1 MISVI
6 IPSYNCSKTICATL
20 ESVFAQTYKNLE
32 VIVVDDGS
40 NDDTRE
46 ALRPFQGKIHY
57 IFQQNSGIASARNAG
72 INASKGK
79 YIAFLDADD
88 LCAENRFS
96 LQMQCFEL
104 FPEIGMVFSDFEMFS
119 DRGTLHRSGIRKYF
133 GVFDL
138 YNIDFPNIFK
148 KMHTLNSGER
158 VYNGK
163 IMDTLFLS
171 NLALPSTVLLK
182 KEVIG
187 RVGILNEGYKHNTDY
202 DFFLRISEQY
212 EICYIDMPLL
222 RFRVWEGNF
231 SVTQKAVRNAQEILD
246 VIEDFLQ
253 NNDLFARKNQKLVKK
268 RISELHYSLGYAHFS
283 EGNLKAARISLL
295 KSIENGYFPRGKYLY
310 YLLSF
315 FPLDV
320 LITLK
325 HIKRAFTRIGSNG
338 IIH

>member
-6 IPSYNCSKTICATL
+6 IPSYNCSQTICTTL
-20 ESVFAQTYKNLE
+20 ESLFAQHYKNLE

-40 NDDTRE
+40 NDDTKE
-46 ALRPFQGKIHY
+46 VLRPYQGKIHY
-57 IFQQNSGIASARNAG
+57 IFQENRGIASARNAG

-88 LCAENRFS
+88 LCAKNRFS

-119 DRGTLHRSGIRKYF
+119 DRGTIYNSGIKKYF

-138 YNIDFPNIFK
+138 YRIDFQDIFREV
-148 KMHTLNSGER
+148 HTINSGER
-158 VYNGK
+158 VYKGK
-163 IMDTLFLS
+163 ILDTMFLS

-182 KEVIG
+182 KEISSK
-187 RVGILNEGYKHNTDY
+187 VGILNEIYKHNTDY

-222 RFRVWEGNF
+222 RYRVWEGNI
-231 SVTQKAVRNAQEILD
+231 SLTQKAARNEQEILD
-246 VIEDFLQ
+246 IIEDFLQ
-253 NNDLFARKNQKLVKK
+253 NNELFFRENPKLVKK
-268 RISELHYSLGYAHFS
+268 RISQLQYSLGYAHFS
-283 EGNLKAARISLL
+283 EGNLKEARTSLL
-295 KSIENGYFPRGKYLY
+295 KSIGNGYFSWEKYFFY
-310 YLLSF
+310 FLSF

-325 HIKRAFTRIGSNG
+325 RIKRAFTKDR
-338 IIH
+338 